1 VSHTA
6 AHLLARLHALAA
18 RFRAYAAV
26 FVPARVPLAFIA
38 AQATRRR
45 AGDEHPTN
53 ELVIRAGA
61 PGGDASRDIADIGAV
76 EIEPDALGQLLDH
89 FLGKASVGARGARL
103 GAGITLLDATDQSI
117 VGASAHIWVH
127 TDHLLNLHAFL
138 SGLAVAPRAGNANPA
153 ATVRE
158 KPDLWG
164 LYRSAQ
170 RRQPRPRPHPQ
181 RGPRRILGTRAAGAA
196 LEIHASPSTLG
207 HLPAWAG
214 ITIIVCLV
222 LFLMDFWFAIVTGRL
237 MMVGI
242 GALALV
248 IAGVCAMACWPA
260 DLVG

>member
-1 VSHTA
+1 
-6 AHLLARLHALAA
+6 LHALAA

-26 FVPARVPLAFIA
+26 FVPARVPLAFIT

-117 VGASAHIWVH
+117 VGAAARIWVH

-153 ATVRE
+153 ATVRM
-158 KPDLWG
+158 KPDLWAYTALHNDG
-164 LYRSAQ
+164 SLGRIHTRSGGHVGSWERGRPA
-170 RRQPRPRPHPQ
+170 PR
-181 RGPRRILGTRAAGAA
+181 
-196 LEIHASPSTLG
+196 
-207 HLPAWAG
+207 
-214 ITIIVCLV
+214 
-222 LFLMDFWFAIVTGRL
+222 
-237 MMVGI
+237 
-242 GALALV
+242 
-248 IAGVCAMACWPA
+248 
-260 DLVG
+260 

>member
-1 VSHTA
+1 
-6 AHLLARLHALAA
+6 LHALAA

-26 FVPARVPLAFIA
+26 FVPARVPLAFIT

-45 AGDEHPTN
+45 AGDAHPTN

-61 PGGDASRDIADIGAV
+61 PGGEASRDIADIGAV

-117 VGASAHIWVH
+117 VGAAARIWVH

-153 ATVRE
+153 ATVRM
-158 KPDLWG
+158 KPDLWAYTALHNDG
-164 LYRSAQ
+164 SLGRVHTS
-170 RRQPRPRPHPQ
+170 Q

-196 LEIHASPSTLG
+196 LEIHASTRTIDLGPSASLG
-207 HLPAWAG
+207 GHHDHRLPCPLLDG
-214 ITIIVCLV
+214 LLV
-222 LFLMDFWFAIVTGRL
+222 SHRHGQANDGWHRR
-237 MMVGI
+237 VG
-242 GALALV
+242 APHRR
-248 IAGVCAMACWPA
+248 GVCDGVLAGGRA
-260 DLVG
+260 